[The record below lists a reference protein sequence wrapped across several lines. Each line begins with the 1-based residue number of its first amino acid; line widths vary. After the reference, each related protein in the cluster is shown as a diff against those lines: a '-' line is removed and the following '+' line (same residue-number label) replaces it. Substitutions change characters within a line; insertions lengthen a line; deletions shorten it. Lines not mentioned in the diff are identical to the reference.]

1 MSRDTIWSNS
11 DGLAVGFGTRDSTFS
26 SAYMVAEDGP
36 FQKLYFRFRGQDV
49 PATVAATDEQLI
61 YSPFIPNG
69 ATILSA
75 ELTVI
80 EAFAG
85 ATATL
90 NIGLYD
96 SDGSAVD
103 ADGIDA
109 TIAVTAIDAIGDTV
123 SCDGADVKTV
133 VATAGGVKVACDYDT
148 AAFTAGDAILEVT
161 FITSK

>member
-11 DGLAVGFGTRDSTFS
+11 DGLSVGFGTRDVTH
-26 SAYMVAEDGP
+26 SASYMLVDDGP

-49 PATVAATDEQLI
+49 PATVAATDEQLM
-61 YSPFIPNG
+61 YAPFIPNG
-69 ATILSA
+69 ATIVSA
-75 ELTVI
+75 TLTVI

-96 SDGSAVD
+96 SAGAAVD

-123 SCDGADVKTV
+123 TCDGAVVKTV
-133 VATAGGVKVACDYDT
+133 VATSGGVRVACDYDT
-148 AAFTAGDAILEVT
+148 AAFTAGDGILEVT